1 MIFCVR
7 DGEEDYRVRMIKRQ
21 LEEQKQ
27 VQVALLEGLERA
39 ERLAD
44 ERAEHRAAMGSG
56 TGVEADVDRS
66 TMAKFDN
73 PVADGGDSD
82 DEESAKGKKGS
93 KGKD

>member
-1 MIFCVR
+1 MKVQLCVITDR
-7 DGEEDYRVRMIKRQ
+7 RTTSLDIIQ
-21 LEEQKQ
+21 Q
-27 VQVALLEGLERA
+27 
-39 ERLAD
+39 

-56 TGVEADVDRS
+56 TGVEADVDHS
-66 TMAKFDN
+66 TMAEFDN